1 MPIYIYT
8 SRWYVRNY
16 VRIVFQGGDHSKKTI
31 YFFLQIVP
39 SNDLMVLVHH
49 MFDVTQCI
57 QQETCWVEIWHQN
70 FLSRIKLTNT
80 TVDSEMP
87 QIDQKLY
94 VYILLLLLLLLLLFL
109 WLLYISLSLF
119 LSLHGWLYTW
129 HYLASFSSQDLQVIS
144 HVVQRPSIFGQ
155 VRFIWSKHLLRGRR
169 ETTEESPIWCGHSVF
184 TQEPAAD
191 AGDDSEKQ

>member
-70 FLSRIKLTNT
+70 FLSRIELTNT

-94 VYILLLLLLLLLLFL
+94 VYIYYYYYYCYYFYDY
-109 WLLYISLSLF
+109 YIYLSLF
-119 LSLHGWLYTW
+119 LSLHG
-129 HYLASFSSQDLQVIS
+129 
-144 HVVQRPSIFGQ
+144 
-155 VRFIWSKHLLRGRR
+155 
-169 ETTEESPIWCGHSVF
+169 
-184 TQEPAAD
+184 
-191 AGDDSEKQ
+191 